1 MDTSGSPLPT
11 ACEGVFL
18 RRPIV
23 FGGLIAFNLV
33 IWIAMAALIARMI
46 GG

>member
-1 MDTSGSPLPT
+1 MDTSGRPLPI
-11 ACEGVFL
+11 ACEGVSL

-33 IWIAMAALIARMI
+33 IWIALAAMIVWMI